1 MRGGYQSRD
10 RHGPGSERTVAFSCV
25 NEYHPYRG
33 ADRYIPRARPI
44 SREPYSHRFSSFR
57 HHGPSYRERQ
67 PPRQNERRE
76 SGQDEERSIARPNAP
91 ALTLRSTNNRVLS
104 DEDVIAVAEWVTR
117 WLDHGFYLENQKKI
131 SAFVRHYMH
140 MINHPNKDV
149 GVSDSFYGRLSPR
162 SRELSNRVEQAC
174 KIWKEQIKLKNENKT
189 AKEDR
194 LAKFPALLRGLE
206 RTLDVSPDRVFVFG
220 DTGFL
225 TVMSLENQ
233 NLRVEASARNEG
245 DHRRIASA
253 IICASNDGQ
262 YLSPYLVSKTEAVN
276 KKPAHVSKAFVSFA
290 AKPWVNTE
298 FFNDWL
304 EKVFE
309 PETKRLAGN
318 KRERLARLLLV
329 DGQLYDITPSTFMNC
344 WSKGIYLVCI
354 PHKGSPFFNPLEC
367 TVFSKMH
374 EIYATEMAEKF
385 RKASGMLTVSYR
397 FVANSLVEQ
406 LQRQLLR
413 GALKAGWRKSH
424 LYISDHDA
432 LRKHVRRI
440 PATPAPVTPI
450 KTRARTLAQSQL
462 DQAVPISPPSP
473 LSSLVSDI
481 VLVNHRTRPWRSLPM
496 MSAIWTVNDGRSLS
510 MKCHLSSAWPE
521 IPDSPGPVVIL
532 KRLHIFAITRYPL
545 KTQKALRTAQKTISM
560 AMRNTK
566 MTHREV
572 APHMK
577 PPAAR

>member
-1 MRGGYQSRD
+1 M
-10 RHGPGSERTVAFSCV
+10 
-25 NEYHPYRG
+25 
-33 ADRYIPRARPI
+33 
-44 SREPYSHRFSSFR
+44 
-57 HHGPSYRERQ
+57 
-67 PPRQNERRE
+67 
-76 SGQDEERSIARPNAP
+76 
-91 ALTLRSTNNRVLS
+91 
-104 DEDVIAVAEWVTR
+104 IAVAEWVTR

-276 KKPAHVSKAFVSFA
+276 KTPAHVSKAFVSFA

-424 LYISDHDA
+424 LYTSDHDV

-462 DQAVPISPPSP
+462 DQAVPISPPQSTQQP
-473 LSSLVSDI
+473 SER
-481 VLVNHRTRPWRSLPM
+481 HRTRQSQNETLEKPSDDERDLDSQRRP
-496 MSAIWTVNDGRSLS
+496 ITVNEMSSEQRLARDSGFSRPRCHPQAPSHIRYHSVSSEDPESSTDGSEDDFYGDEEYQDDASRG
-510 MKCHLSSAWPE
+510 SSAYEAARSQMTPVCDEASIAMEESPIFSQRSDSIPLPCEMSGGRQCSSGSSRTQSPQVASFVE
-521 IPDSPGPVVIL
+521 IPCARHSSQSSWEGP
-532 KRLHIFAITRYPL
+532 
-545 KTQKALRTAQKTISM
+545 
-560 AMRNTK
+560 NTPVK
-566 MTHREV
+566 NQL
-572 APHMK
+572 PK
-577 PPAAR
+577 PNPFLVLG